1 MLELNYCY
9 QNLLEEVCV
18 VNNYIKYFKVIYLL
32 RKFCMKSVLINV
44 FYYLFY
50 EKKLVNVE

>member
-18 VNNYIKYFKVIYLL
+18 VNNYIKYFKVIYML
-32 RKFCMKSVLINV
+32 RKFCMKSGIN
-44 FYYLFY
+44 
-50 EKKLVNVE
+50 

>member
-18 VNNYIKYFKVIYLL
+18 VNNYIEYFKVIYLL
-32 RKFCMKSVLINV
+32 RKFCMKNGID
-44 FYYLFY
+44 
-50 EKKLVNVE
+50 